1 MKSVETR
8 LQSIEDEILAS
19 TRESN
24 ADNTPRLK
32 TLNMFDERM
41 REKFL
46 LLSEELRDRRRELQ
60 FLQTLLLKQIAWE
73 ENNRNQE
80 LIRETYSK
88 QGDLNSSIWG
98 FLCIQYIE
106 MSFQLTLFLAFYQ

>member
-1 MKSVETR
+1 MIDSISDIERIQIQSKFDAKTDALTERESDLKSLEAR

-60 FLQTLLLKQIAWE
+60 FLQTLLLKQIA
-73 ENNRNQE
+73 
-80 LIRETYSK
+80 
-88 QGDLNSSIWG
+88 
-98 FLCIQYIE
+98 
-106 MSFQLTLFLAFYQ
+106 

>member
-1 MKSVETR
+1 MIDSISDIERIQIQSKFDAKTDALTERESDLKSLEAR

-60 FLQTLLLKQIAWE
+60 FLQTLLLKPIQG
-73 ENNRNQE
+73 
-80 LIRETYSK
+80 LIGESWSK
-88 QGDLNSSIWG
+88 QGD
-98 FLCIQYIE
+98 
-106 MSFQLTLFLAFYQ
+106 